1 MKPPSDGRRILV
13 HSMGVA
19 KAIGKRVRDESIF
32 AEFAVYFVKRG
43 IITSMAFSAPQ
54 NTAAPTDGDDLPD
67 GDVYPTP
74 PPFSSYADEN
84 NNVTSK
90 KHKMTPENKQL
101 TPRNPWDHRPRRP
114 TAVPIASE
122 GL

>member
-43 IITSMAFSAPQ
+43 IIDSMASTAQQIPQ
-54 NTAAPTDGDDLPD
+54 CPETANGLDDLPH
-67 GDVYPTP
+67 PSP
-74 PPFSSYADEN
+74 LFLPCA
-84 NNVTSK
+84 
-90 KHKMTPENKQL
+90 
-101 TPRNPWDHRPRRP
+101 
-114 TAVPIASE
+114 
-122 GL
+122 